1 MSKLELQAGKPGLV
15 WSNNPVLVQL
25 LGLSPVLAASSS
37 LVYGIGLGI
46 ATLLVC
52 ILSCVTTSLLA
63 SQFSHKWRLV
73 WFMLILASFTTL
85 TETIAALYFYPLFVN
100 LGIYIPLICCNISIL
115 IRMELVSSKSK
126 WTEALLDSLKTGLGF
141 LIALLLFSGCRELLI
156 NGTVL
161 ANWHLLLPA
170 NGELSLVGRGQS
182 DANYF
187 RFAITQAGAFIALGL
202 LIALTNKI
210 RNSTGDKTAD
220 ERDAVLP
227 AKRARVTGRLI
238 RNDAKD

>member
-1 MSKLELQAGKPGLV
+1 MSELELQAEKPGLM
-15 WSNNPVLVQL
+15 STNNPVLVQL
-25 LGLSPVLAASSS
+25 LGLSPLLAVSSS

-85 TETIAALYFYPLFVN
+85 AETISALYFYPLFVN

-126 WTEALLDSLKTGLGF
+126 WTEALPDSLKTGLGF

-161 ANWHLLLPA
+161 ANWQLLLPT
-170 NGELSLVGRGQS
+170 NGELSLVGSGQS
-182 DANYF
+182 GANYF
-187 RFAITQAGAFIALGL
+187 RFADTQAGAFIVLGL
-202 LIALTNKI
+202 LIALINKT
-210 RNSTGDKTAD
+210 RNSTGNKTAD
-220 ERDAVLP
+220 EANAVIP
-227 AKRARVTGRLI
+227 ARRARVTGRLI
-238 RNDAKD
+238 KNDSKD

>member
-73 WFMLILASFTTL
+73 WFMLILASFTPL
-85 TETIAALYFYPLFVN
+85 T
-100 LGIYIPLICCNISIL
+100 
-115 IRMELVSSKSK
+115 
-126 WTEALLDSLKTGLGF
+126 
-141 LIALLLFSGCRELLI
+141 
-156 NGTVL
+156 
-161 ANWHLLLPA
+161 
-170 NGELSLVGRGQS
+170 
-182 DANYF
+182 
-187 RFAITQAGAFIALGL
+187 
-202 LIALTNKI
+202 
-210 RNSTGDKTAD
+210 
-220 ERDAVLP
+220 
-227 AKRARVTGRLI
+227 
-238 RNDAKD
+238 